1 MMING
6 VLVQNNAMLEP
17 NVGEGKEN
25 QPPADGPII
34 LEGANETVYFRNI
47 WIRPS

>member
-6 VLVQNNAMLEP
+6 VLVQNNAVLESMS
-17 NVGEGKEN
+17 GEAEGDL
-25 QPPADGPII
+25 PPTEGPII
-34 LEGANETVYFRNI
+34 LEGSDETVYFRNL

>member
-6 VLVQNNAMLEP
+6 VLVQNNAVLEP
-17 NVGEGKEN
+17 PSGDWGEDS
-25 QPPADGPII
+25 PPADGPVV
-34 LEGANETVYFRNI
+34 LEGSEETIYFRNI